1 VPDGRITR
9 WTACVRVRIASAP
22 WRRMVVMSP
31 PEQKVPP
38 APVSTMTRTASSAI
52 ADLTAVGGQHAP
64 VGFHPCLLFLPCP
77 RARRR
82 PVRTIIALV
91 TSRFLT

>member
-52 ADLTAVGGQHAP
+52 ASSIASASTTRNSRSMA
-64 VGFHPCLLFLPCP
+64 FLV
-77 RARRR
+77 AG
-82 PVRTIIALV
+82 
-91 TSRFLT
+91 RFSVSTRI